1 VQAATLARRH
11 IYVVPNSSLAAAA
24 AAEQAGT
31 MIAVFE
37 NTTRI
42 MHGCLTRTRA
52 KAQL

>member
-24 AAEQAGT
+24 AEQTGT